1 MKPTGVD
8 FDVVI
13 DGEKQTY
20 HIKPDVFSEST
31 MTKLAAYVK
40 AKRSETRREMLRDI
54 ADASKGLSEE
64 AIKAMTQEVIRNGLD
79 NASVDYE
86 TAIQA
91 LQSADG
97 EGLAIALEMNVEGIN
112 SRAEARK
119 VMGAYPNVADLMSK
133 VVQAGVSA
141 LEAAAE
147 YDPQSGLGN

>member
-20 HIKPDVFSEST
+20 YIKPDVFSEST

-54 ADASKGLSEE
+54 ADASKGLPEE

-86 TAIQA
+86 TAVQA

>member
-20 HIKPDVFSEST
+20 YIKPDVFSEST

-54 ADASKGLSEE
+54 ADASKGLPEE

-97 EGLAIALEMNVEGIN
+97 EGLAIALEINVDNIH

-119 VMGAYPNVADLMSK
+119 VMAAYPNVADLMAK
-133 VVQAGVSA
+133 VVQAGMTA
-141 LEAAAE
+141 LEAAQE
-147 YDPQSGLGN
+147 YDPKTGLGN

>member
-20 HIKPDVFSEST
+20 YIKPDVFSEST

-54 ADASKGLSEE
+54 ADASKGLPED

-97 EGLAIALEMNVEGIN
+97 EGLAIALEMNVDGIS
-112 SRAEARK
+112 SRHEARK
-119 VMGAYPNVADLMSK
+119 VMSAYPNVADLMAK
-133 VVQAGVSA
+133 VVQAGMTA
-141 LEAAAE
+141 LEAAQE
-147 YDPQSGLGN
+147 YDPKTGLGN

>member
-20 HIKPDVFSEST
+20 YIKPDVFSEAT

-54 ADASKGLSEE
+54 ADASKGLPEE

>member
-1 MKPTGVD
+1 MQPTGVD
-8 FDVVI
+8 FSVTI

-20 HIKPDVFSEST
+20 HIKPDVFSEAT
-31 MTKLAAYVK
+31 MSKLAAYVK

-54 ADASKGLSEE
+54 ADSSKGLPE
-64 AIKAMTQEVIRNGLD
+64 ASITAMTQEVIRDGLER
-79 NASVDYE
+79 ATVDYE
-86 TAIQA
+86 TAVAA

-97 EGLAIALEMNVEGIN
+97 EGLAIALEMNVDGIN

-119 VMGAYPNVADLMSK
+119 VMSLYPNVADLMSK

-141 LEAAAE
+141 LESATE